1 MSPEKVKVFHQGG
14 STVSRVSGR
23 TVLAS
28 ACVLAIAVPAVAV
41 GAGEGRPFILGERNP
56 SGSRELTR
64 ESEVIARTGT
74 YGTRQSN
81 KKDGDGGGAIYGCR
95 SNPGSEPC
103 IRANNLKGGR
113 AFEFETIGR
122 EGGRIETGD
131 PAGAPFT
138 TNATGVATGLNADAI
153 DGRDGASLA
162 AAGDF
167 KFARVNAA
175 GTAFE
180 DNIQRGAVGV
190 AYRPG
195 INAYDVSFDRDVTRC
210 SASVNPIGGD
220 NAGKPNASV
229 FPIGGAAANTFRVD
243 FPDNAGPTRF
253 YIQVIC

>member
-1 MSPEKVKVFHQGG
+1 M
-14 STVSRVSGR
+14 SRVSGR
-23 TVLAS
+23 TVLAG

-56 SGSRELTR
+56 SNNRELSR
-64 ESEVIARTGT
+64 ESEVIAKNGT

-81 KKDGDGGGAIYGCR
+81 KKNGDGGGAIYGCR
-95 SNPGSEPC
+95 SNPGNEPC

-122 EGGRIETGD
+122 EAGRIETGD
-131 PAGAPFT
+131 AAGAPFT
-138 TNATGVATGLNADAI
+138 TNATGVATGLNADAV

-167 KFARVNAA
+167 KFARVNGA
-175 GTAFE
+175 GTGFE
-180 DNIQRGAVGV
+180 DNIQRGATAV

-195 INAYDVSFDRDVTRC
+195 INAYDVSFDRDISRC
-210 SASVNPIGGD
+210 SAVVNPIGGED
-220 NAGKPNASV
+220 ADKPNASV
-229 FPIGGAAANTFRVD
+229 FPLGGPTTNTFRVD
-243 FPDNAGPTRF
+243 FPNPAGRTRF